1 MAELPGEGPRAWM
14 RWGSTARRVPLA
26 ADWKWVMAG
35 DRIKEAAQGPT
46 KAPPASGCLFVL
58 AAPSGGGK
66 TSLVAALLERE
77 PGIRLSVSYTTR
89 APRPGERDGVHYH
102 FVDEPGFLELKAK
115 GEFLEHAFVHGN
127 WYATSATWLRQ
138 EVQHGH
144 DVLLEID
151 WQGAEQVRKLMP
163 EAVHIF
169 ILPPSLASLKER
181 LEKRGQDAP
190 EVIVRRLE
198 AAREEMRHCGEFD
211 YVIMNQDFA
220 RAVDDLSAI
229 VRAARLTAARQQVR
243 HAALIALL
251 LNR

>member
-1 MAELPGEGPRAWM
+1 MSQPTVI
-14 RWGSTARRVPLA
+14 S
-26 ADWKWVMAG
+26 
-35 DRIKEAAQGPT
+35 T

-66 TSLVAALLERE
+66 TSLVRALLERE

-89 APRPGERDGVHYH
+89 PPRPGEQDGVHYH
-102 FVDEPGFLELKAK
+102 FVDAAKFTELQTS
-115 GEFLEHAFVHGN
+115 GEFLEHAHVHGN
-127 WYATSATWLRQ
+127 WYATSANWLRQ

-151 WQGAEQVRKLMP
+151 WQGAQQVRKLIP
-163 EAVHIF
+163 DAFHIF

-190 EVIVRRLE
+190 EVIARRME

-220 RAVDDLSAI
+220 RAVDDLSVI
-229 VRAARLTAARQQVR
+229 VRAARLTAQRQQVR
-243 HAALIALL
+243 HAALIAQLL
-251 LNR
+251 HS

>member
-1 MAELPGEGPRAWM
+1 VSGDKETE
-14 RWGSTARRVPLA
+14 TARVS
-26 ADWKWVMAG
+26 G
-35 DRIKEAAQGPT
+35 DKEAAKVTGVAPT

-89 APRPGERDGVHYH
+89 PARPGEIDGVHYH
-102 FVDEPGFLELKAK
+102 FIDESRYHELKAN
-115 GEFLEHAFVHGN
+115 GEFLEHALVHGY
-127 WYATSATWLRQ
+127 WYATSATWLRDQ
-138 EVQHGH
+138 VAHGH

-151 WQGAEQVRKLMP
+151 WQGAAQVRRLIP
-163 EAVHIF
+163 DAVHIF

-181 LEKRGQDAP
+181 LEKRGQDTP
-190 EVIVRRLE
+190 EVILRRLE
-198 AAREEMRHCGEFD
+198 AAREEMRHCTEFD

-229 VRAARLTAARQQVR
+229 VRAARLTASRQAAR
-243 HAALIALL
+243 HAQLL
-251 LNR
+251 QRLLEH